1 MQDIINVIKQIV
13 IDLGP
18 FVGFLVIILESIF
31 PILPLGLFISL
42 NMFSFGNLLGY
53 VLSLVATIA
62 GCLLS
67 FYAFKKGFSNLL
79 YKHIKLDGKVAMFF
93 KKISKIKF
101 KNLVL
106 LISMPFTPS
115 FAVNISAG
123 LSKME
128 DKKFISA
135 ILIGKPFMVFFWGF
149 IGKTLIESL
158 NDPLIICILLAILL
172 ISYLLSELVQR
183 LLKIKE

>member
-1 MQDIINVIKQIV
+1 MHEIIEIIKQLI
-13 IDLGP
+13 IELGP
-18 FVGFLVIILESIF
+18 FVGFLVIIIESIF

-42 NMFSFGNLLGY
+42 NMLAFGNMIGY
-53 VLSLVATIA
+53 IISLIATIA

-67 FYAFKKGFSNLL
+67 FYAFKKGFNNIL
-79 YKHIKLDGKVAMFF
+79 YKHIKLDGKIDLFL
-93 KKISKIKF
+93 KRIGKIKF
-101 KNLVL
+101 RNLVL

-128 DKKFISA
+128 DKKFILA

-149 IGKTLIESL
+149 VGKTIIESI
-158 NDPLIICILLAILL
+158 NDPLIISIILMILLL
-172 ISYLLSELVQR
+172 SYLLSELVQKI
-183 LLKIKE
+183 LNIKE